1 MHYEYLCKEPLFH
14 SLPLLNLAHKTDV
27 RLPRESVDRFL
38 AITLWLQQL
47 LRVGGARFVIR
58 GLDGPSRKN
67 GSVVNPR
74 TILTMAD
81 WFFTVF
87 QRASGLQRPNLH
99 RSPVVGLST
108 AELPD

>member
-1 MHYEYLCKEPLFH
+1 
-14 SLPLLNLAHKTDV
+14 LNLAHKTDV
-27 RLPRESVDRFL
+27 RLPRESADTFRFWQSPSGFGNFSEWAEPVLPFVD
-38 AITLWLQQL
+38 
-47 LRVGGARFVIR
+47 
-58 GLDGPSRKN
+58 LDGPWRKN

-74 TILTMAD
+74 TILTTAD